1 MRIGYDGLMSSES
14 MVPPRSPRAS
24 STEMT
29 ELVLPQH
36 SNALGT
42 AFGGTVLA
50 WMDVCGAIAAQ
61 RHCGRV
67 AVTAA
72 IDQVQFLAPIRVG
85 DVVILKG
92 RVNAAFRSSV
102 EVEVEVEVEE
112 RGTGNRRLAVD
123 AFMTFVSVD
132 EAGKPT
138 SVPPLLLETA
148 DDQRRDREA
157 RARREARLEHRSR

>member
-1 MRIGYDGLMSSES
+1 VTDAQ
-14 MVPPRSPRAS
+14 VQAPRSPRAS
-24 STEMT
+24 YTEMT

-36 SNALGT
+36 SNAIGT

-50 WMDVCGAIAAQ
+50 WMDVCGAISAQ

-72 IDQVQFLAPIRVG
+72 IDQVKFLAPIRVG
-85 DVVILKG
+85 DVVILAA

-102 EVEVEVEVEE
+102 EVEVEVQVEE
-112 RGTGNRRLAVD
+112 RGTGNRTLCVD

-132 EAGKPT
+132 DGGKP
-138 SVPPLLLETA
+138 SPVAPLLCETA
-148 DDQRRDREA
+148 DDQRREKEA
-157 RARREARLEHRSR
+157 KERRQRRLEQR